1 MSMEKSPRSLDS
13 VLREL
18 ARDDAREGT
27 SADVQAR
34 LLREVRSMAARRRRR
49 AYTAVVLTAAA
60 ASIVGAVLMVPRRMP
75 PDSRPVAASTTE
87 PAETATPFLPLA
99 GDTVPPTDG
108 YLVRLE
114 LPRAALVQ
122 FGLGQTETLTAS
134 RTTNTLL
141 ADVLVGEDGV
151 ARGVRFV
158 HQR

>member
-1 MSMEKSPRSLDS
+1 MSMEKPSRSLDS

-18 ARDDAREGT
+18 AQDDARQGA

-34 LLREVRSMAARRRRR
+34 LLEKVRSMAARRRRR
-49 AYTAVVLTAAA
+49 VYTAVVLTAAA
-60 ASIVGAVLMVPRRMP
+60 ASVAGAVLMVPDRMP
-75 PDSRPVAASTTE
+75 PDARPVASSATE
-87 PAETATPFLPLA
+87 PAETATPFLPLGGA
-99 GDTVPPTDG
+99 TLPPADG
-108 YLVRLE
+108 YIVRLE

-122 FGLGQTETLTAS
+122 FGLGQAETLPAS
-134 RTTNTLL
+134 SSTNTLL